1 MPKAISFRHVT
12 KRFPLYHHIRGG
24 VKTFILHL
32 PQSLRTFSHSN
43 SHLALKNVSFDL
55 YQGEVLGIIGRNG
68 AGKSTTLGLAAGVI
82 APTSGTVEVN
92 GRVSPM
98 LELGGGFHPDLTG
111 RENILLNGV
120 LLGLRRRQ
128 VKKKIEAIIEF
139 SELADFIDEPIRVY
153 SSGMLARLGFSVV
166 AQLDPEILIIDEVL
180 AVGDA
185 PFQSKCFSV
194 MEGFRRKGVSM
205 LFVSH
210 NPGDIQRI
218 CDRVLWLHDSTVRK
232 DGPIAD
238 VLEEYQ
244 ASLPEF
250 GDNKS

>member
-1 MPKAISFRHVT
+1 MQRMISFKHIT
-12 KRFPLYHHIRGG
+12 KRFPLYHHMRGG
-24 VKTFILHL
+24 VKTFFLNL
-32 PQSLRTFSHSN
+32 PTSLRALSHPS
-43 SHLALKNVSFDL
+43 SFVALNDVNFDL

-82 APTSGTVEVN
+82 VPTSGTVEVN

-120 LLGLRRRQ
+120 LLGLSRQ
-128 VKKKIEAIIEF
+128 QVSKRMQAIIEF
-139 SELADFIDEPIRVY
+139 SELADFIDEPIRIY

-166 AQLDPEILIIDEVL
+166 AQLDPEILLIDEVL

-185 PFQSKCFSV
+185 PFQSKCFST
-194 MEGFRRKGVSM
+194 MEEFKRKGVSM

-210 NPGDIQRI
+210 NCEDVQRI
-218 CDRVLWLHDSTVRK
+218 CDRVLWIHDQTVRK
-232 DGPIAD
+232 DGPVAD
-238 VLEEYQ
+238 ILAEYRTFT
-244 ASLPEF
+244 L
-250 GDNKS
+250 

>member
-1 MPKAISFRHVT
+1 MQKALSFKHVT

-24 VKTFILHL
+24 IKTFVLNL
-32 PQSLRTFSHSN
+32 PRSVHAFSHV
-43 SHLALKNVSFDL
+43 HGFLALHDVSFDL

-82 APTSGTVEVN
+82 APTSGTIEVH

-120 LLGLRRRQ
+120 LLGLSRGQ
-128 VKKKIEAIIEF
+128 VKKKMPAIIDF
-139 SELADFIDEPIRVY
+139 SELADFIDEPIRIY

-185 PFQSKCFSV
+185 PFQAKC
-194 MEGFRRKGVSM
+194 
-205 LFVSH
+205 L
-210 NPGDIQRI
+210 
-218 CDRVLWLHDSTVRK
+218 
-232 DGPIAD
+232 
-238 VLEEYQ
+238 
-244 ASLPEF
+244 
-250 GDNKS
+250 

>member
-1 MPKAISFRHVT
+1 MRMAVSFKHVT
-12 KRFPLYHHIRGG
+12 KRFPLYHYVRGG
-24 VKTFILHL
+24 VKTFFLNLPTSLHA
-32 PQSLRTFSHSN
+32 FSHSN
-43 SHLALKNVSFDL
+43 SFLALNDVSFEL

-82 APTSGTVEVN
+82 VPTSGTVEVN

-120 LLGLRRRQ
+120 LLGLSRRQ
-128 VKKKIEAIIEF
+128 VRNKMQAIIEF
-139 SELADFIDEPIRVY
+139 SELADFIDEPIRIY
-153 SSGMLARLGFSVV
+153 SSGMLAKLGFSVV

-194 MEGFRRKGVSM
+194 MEEFKCKGVSM

-210 NPGDIQRI
+210 NCGDIQRL
-218 CDRVLWLHDSTVRK
+218 CDRAVWINDHAVRRE
-232 DGPIAD
+232 GPVVD
-238 VLEEYQ
+238 VL
-244 ASLPEF
+244 AAF
-250 GDNKS
+250 TF

>member
-1 MPKAISFRHVT
+1 MQKAISFKHIT
-12 KRFPLYHHIRGG
+12 KRYPLYHHVRGG
-24 VKTFILHL
+24 VKTFFLNL
-32 PQSLRTFSHSN
+32 PKSWYALSRSN
-43 SHLALKNVSFDL
+43 SFVALNDVNFDL

-82 APTSGTVEVN
+82 APTSGTVEVT

-120 LLGLRRRQ
+120 LLGLSRRQ
-128 VKKKIEAIIEF
+128 VSKKMQAIIEF
-139 SELADFIDEPIRVY
+139 SELADFIDEPIRIY
-153 SSGMLARLGFSVV
+153 SSGMLARLGFSVI

-194 MEGFRRKGVSM
+194 MEGFKRKGVSM

-210 NPGDIQRI
+210 NCEDVQRI
-218 CDRVLWLHDSTVRK
+218 CDRVLWIHDHTIRK
-232 DGPIAD
+232 DGPAAN
-238 VLEEYQ
+238 VLAEYRTFT
-244 ASLPEF
+244 L
-250 GDNKS
+250 

>member
-1 MPKAISFRHVT
+1 MLSAISFMHVT
-12 KRFPLYHHIRGG
+12 KRFPLYHHVRGG
-24 VKTFILHL
+24 VKTFILNL
-32 PQSLRTFSHSN
+32 PRSLRTFSHAN
-43 SHLALKNVSFDL
+43 SHLALRNVSFDL

-128 VKKKIEAIIEF
+128 VKKKIQAIIEF
-139 SELADFIDEPIRVY
+139 SELAAFIDEPIRIY

-185 PFQSKCFSV
+185 PFQAKCFSV
-194 MEGFRRKGVSM
+194 MGEFRRKGVSM

-218 CDRVLWLHDSTVRK
+218 CDRVVWIDNTTVRK
-232 DGPIAD
+232 DGPVAD

-244 ASLPEF
+244 ASILYS
-250 GDNKS
+250 GDRSN

>member
-1 MPKAISFRHVT
+1 MCRAISFKHIT
-12 KRFPLYHHIRGG
+12 KRFPLYHHVRGG
-24 VKTFILHL
+24 IKTFFLNLPKSLH
-32 PQSLRTFSHSN
+32 TFSHAN
-43 SHLALKNVSFDL
+43 SFLALNDVSFDL

-120 LLGLRRRQ
+120 LLGLSRRQ
-128 VKKKIEAIIEF
+128 VRNKMQAIIDF
-139 SELADFIDEPIRVY
+139 SELNDFIDEPIRIY
-153 SSGMLARLGFSVV
+153 SSGMLAKLGFSVIS
-166 AQLDPEILIIDEVL
+166 QLEPEILIVDEVL

-194 MEGFRRKGVSM
+194 IEGFKSKGVSM

-210 NPGDIQRI
+210 NYGDIQRI
-218 CDRVLWLHDSTVRK
+218 CDRVVWIHDHTVRRE
-232 DGPIAD
+232 GPVVDI
-238 VLEEYQ
+238 LTEYQ
-244 ASLPEF
+244 RLYCSQTQ
-250 GDNKS
+250 

>member
-1 MPKAISFRHVT
+1 MHRAISFKHIT
-12 KRFPLYHHIRGG
+12 KRFPLYHHVRGG
-24 VKTFILHL
+24 VKTFFLNL
-32 PQSLRTFSHSN
+32 PKSLRALSHSN
-43 SHLALKNVSFDL
+43 SFLALNDVNFDL
-55 YQGEVLGIIGRNG
+55 YQGEVLGIVGRNG

-111 RENILLNGV
+111 RENILFNGV
-120 LLGLRRRQ
+120 LLGLSRQ
-128 VKKKIEAIIEF
+128 QVSKKIQAIIEF
-139 SELADFIDEPIRVY
+139 SELADFIDEPIRIY
-153 SSGMLARLGFSVV
+153 SSGMLARLGFSVI

-194 MEGFRRKGVSM
+194 MEEFKRKGVSM

-210 NPGDIQRI
+210 NGGDIQRL
-218 CDRVLWLHDSTVRK
+218 CDRAVWINDHAVRRE
-232 DGPIAD
+232 GPVVD
-238 VLEEYQ
+238 VL
-244 ASLPEF
+244 AAF
-250 GDNKS
+250 TF

>member
-1 MPKAISFRHVT
+1 MHRAISFKHIT
-12 KRFPLYHHIRGG
+12 KRFPLYHHVRGG
-24 VKTFILHL
+24 VKTFFLNL
-32 PQSLRTFSHSN
+32 PKSLRALSHSN
-43 SHLALKNVSFDL
+43 SFLALNDVNFDL
-55 YQGEVLGIIGRNG
+55 YQGEVLGIVGRNG

-111 RENILLNGV
+111 RENILFNGV
-120 LLGLRRRQ
+120 LLGLSRQ
-128 VKKKIEAIIEF
+128 QVSKKIQAIIEF
-139 SELADFIDEPIRVY
+139 SELADFIDEPIRIY
-153 SSGMLARLGFSVV
+153 SSGMLAKLGFSVV

-194 MEGFRRKGVSM
+194 MEEFKRKGVSM

-210 NPGDIQRI
+210 NCGDIQRL
-218 CDRVLWLHDSTVRK
+218 CDRAVWINDHAVRRE
-232 DGPIAD
+232 GPVVD
-238 VLEEYQ
+238 VLAEYQ
-244 ASLPEF
+244 AFIL
-250 GDNKS
+250 

>member
-1 MPKAISFRHVT
+1 MHRVISFRHIT
-12 KRFPLYHHIRGG
+12 KRFPLYHHVRGG
-24 VKTFILHL
+24 VKTFFLNL
-32 PQSLRTFSHSN
+32 PKSLRTFSQSN
-43 SHLALKNVSFDL
+43 SFLALNDVSFDL
-55 YQGEVLGIIGRNG
+55 LQGEVLGIIGRNG

-120 LLGLRRRQ
+120 LLGLSRRQ
-128 VKKKIEAIIEF
+128 VRSKIEAIIEF
-139 SELADFIDEPIRVY
+139 SELADFIDEPIRIY
-153 SSGMLARLGFSVV
+153 SSGMLARLGFSVI
-166 AQLDPEILIIDEVL
+166 AQLDPDILIIDEVL

-194 MEGFRRKGVSM
+194 MEEFKCRGVSM

-210 NPGDIQRI
+210 NCGDIQRI
-218 CDRVLWLHDSTVRK
+218 CDRVIWIHDHTVRK
-232 DGPIAD
+232 DGPVAD
-238 VLEEYQ
+238 ILAEYQ
-244 ASLPEF
+244 VFTL
-250 GDNKS
+250 